1 MKKTALPLAIFM
13 SLAAASCANQNA
25 DQAATAADSTAEAKA
40 PSMNI
45 RFIDADS
52 ITTHYNLAKDFKDIA
67 IRAISKLENAQQN
80 KGAEIQRFAAQI
92 EQKYRSNGYLS
103 QASYEAD
110 MNKLNKMQQDAQNYL
125 ANLQNTTDQE
135 MAEQRQQLNDSI
147 ENYIKI
153 YNAGKG
159 YDAILYRHSGVYF
172 NPDLDITNEIIEGL
186 NARYNKVEKA
196 N

>member
-1 MKKTALPLAIFM
+1 
-13 SLAAASCANQNA
+13 
-25 DQAATAADSTAEAKA
+25 
-40 PSMNI
+40 
-45 RFIDADS
+45 
-52 ITTHYNLAKDFKDIA
+52 
-67 IRAISKLENAQQN
+67 
-80 KGAEIQRFAAQI
+80 
-92 EQKYRSNGYLS
+92 
-103 QASYEAD
+103 

>member
-110 MNKLNKMQQDAQNYL
+110 INKLNKMQQDAQNYL

-153 YNAGKG
+153 YKIGRA
-159 YDAILYRHSGVYF
+159 HV
-172 NPDLDITNEIIEGL
+172 
-186 NARYNKVEKA
+186 
-196 N
+196 

>member
-25 DQAATAADSTAEAKA
+25 DQTATAADSTAEAKA

>member
-13 SLAAASCANQNA
+13 SLAAASCANQSA
-25 DQAATAADSTAEAKA
+25 DQAATAADPTAEAKA

>member
-13 SLAAASCANQNA
+13 SLAAFSCADKGA
-25 DQAATAADSTAEAKA
+25 GTAATTADPTAEAKA
-40 PSMNI
+40 PTMNI

-67 IRAISKLENAQQN
+67 IRAISKLESAQQN
-80 KGAEIQRFAAQI
+80 KSAEIQRFAAQI
-92 EQKYRSNGYLS
+92 EQKYRS

-110 MNKLNKMQQDAQNYL
+110 MNKLNKMQQDAQAYM
-125 ANLQNTTDQE
+125 ASLQSTTDQE
-135 MAEQRQQLNDSI
+135 MAEQQRQLNDSI
-147 ENYIKI
+147 ENFIKI
-153 YNAGKG
+153 YNATKG

-172 NPDLDITNEIIEGL
+172 NPALDITKEVIEGL
-186 NARYNKVEKA
+186 NARYNKVDKA

>member
-1 MKKTALPLAIFM
+1 M
-13 SLAAASCANQNA
+13 SLAAASCANQNT

>member
-25 DQAATAADSTAEAKA
+25 DQAATAADPTAEAKA

-172 NPDLDITNEIIEGL
+172 DPDLDITNEIIEGL

>member
-1 MKKTALPLAIFM
+1 M

-135 MAEQRQQLNDSI
+135 MA
-147 ENYIKI
+147 
-153 YNAGKG
+153 
-159 YDAILYRHSGVYF
+159 
-172 NPDLDITNEIIEGL
+172 
-186 NARYNKVEKA
+186 
-196 N
+196 

>member
-186 NARYNKVEKA
+186 NARYNKVEKS

>member
-1 MKKTALPLAIFM
+1 MKKAALPLAIFM

>member
-13 SLAAASCANQNA
+13 SLAAFSCADKGA
-25 DQAATAADSTAEAKA
+25 GTAATTADPTAEAKA
-40 PSMNI
+40 PTMNI

-67 IRAISKLENAQQN
+67 IRAISKLESTQQN
-80 KGAEIQRFAAQI
+80 KSAEIQRFAAQI

-110 MNKLNKMQQDAQNYL
+110 MNKLNKMQQDAQAYM
-125 ANLQNTTDQE
+125 ASLQSTTDQE
-135 MAEQRQQLNDSI
+135 MAEQQRQLNDSI

-153 YNAGKG
+153 YNDG
-159 YDAILYRHSGVYF
+159 F
-172 NPDLDITNEIIEGL
+172 
-186 NARYNKVEKA
+186 
-196 N
+196 

>member
-13 SLAAASCANQNA
+13 SLAADSCANQNA

>member
-25 DQAATAADSTAEAKA
+25 DQAATAADSTAEDKA

>member
-1 MKKTALPLAIFM
+1 M

-25 DQAATAADSTAEAKA
+25 DQTATAADPTAEAKA

>member
-13 SLAAASCANQNA
+13 SLAAFSCADKGA
-25 DQAATAADSTAEAKA
+25 GTAATTADPTAEAKA
-40 PSMNI
+40 PTMNI

-67 IRAISKLENAQQN
+67 IRAISKLESAQQN
-80 KGAEIQRFAAQI
+80 KSAEIQRFAAQI
-92 EQKYRSNGYLS
+92 EQKYRSYGYLS

-110 MNKLNKMQQDAQNYL
+110 MNKLNKMQQDAQAYM
-125 ANLQNTTDQE
+125 ASLQSTTDQE
-135 MAEQRQQLNDSI
+135 MAEQQRQLNDSI
-147 ENYIKI
+147 ENFIKI
-153 YNAGKG
+153 YNATKG

-172 NPDLDITNEIIEGL
+172 NPALDITKEVIEGL
-186 NARYNKVEKA
+186 NARYNKVDKA

>member
-25 DQAATAADSTAEAKA
+25 DQAATAADPTAEAKA

>member
-13 SLAAASCANQNA
+13 SLAAFSCADKGA
-25 DQAATAADSTAEAKA
+25 GTAATTADPTAEAKA
-40 PSMNI
+40 PTMNI

-67 IRAISKLENAQQN
+67 IRAISKLESAQQN
-80 KGAEIQRFAAQI
+80 KSAEIQRFAAQI

-103 QASYEAD
+103 QASYEAE
-110 MNKLNKMQQDAQNYL
+110 MQQDAQAYM
-125 ANLQNTTDQE
+125 ASLQSTTDQE
-135 MAEQRQQLNDSI
+135 MAEQQRQLNDSI
-147 ENYIKI
+147 ENFIKI
-153 YNAGKG
+153 YNATKG

-172 NPDLDITNEIIEGL
+172 NPALDITKEVIEGL
-186 NARYNKVEKA
+186 NARYNKVDKA